1 MSDRKTELN
10 KTPDVTVVGAGFSGL
25 YLIHRLRSMGLSVQV
40 LEAGKDVGGTWYWNR
55 YPGARC
61 DSDSIHYSF
70 SFDKKLE
77 QEWTWSERYSP
88 QLEILSYLQHVSE
101 RHDLRRHIA
110 FNSWVKC
117 AIFSD
122 KTNKWTVTTEKGDE
136 VTSRYLV
143 MATGCLSAPNKP
155 TIRGGDRFKGEIYHT
170 GEWPHEPVSFK
181 GKTVGVIG
189 TGSSAMQSIPEIAK
203 QAKHVYVFQR
213 TPNFSVPARN
223 VKLDPQYVAEVKSN
237 YDALRDQARWSA
249 HGVPLRGTGKSV
261 LEFSPEQRE
270 QILTEAWERGG
281 AQIVGTFTD
290 VVVNPESN
298 KIVAEFFHDQIR
310 RIVKDQKTAEKL
322 LPRNHPIGTKR
333 ICVDSEYYQTFNR
346 PNVTLVDV
354 KEDPI
359 AEITETGL
367 RTGKESFDFDALVYA
382 TGFDAMT
389 GALNRIDIRGSRG
402 RSLREK
408 WSEGPRT
415 YMGLASNGFPNMFM
429 VTGPGS
435 PSVLS
440 NMTTSI
446 EQHVELITDY
456 IQSLVGRGIERV
468 EPDVKDED
476 KWVAH
481 VNEVANTTLLPQ
493 ANSWYIGANI
503 PGKPRVFL
511 PYIGGVGNYRQLC
524 KDMVAKGYEG
534 FVETGHSLVL
544 SVAE

>member
-77 QEWTWSERYSP
+77 QEWTWSERFSP
-88 QLEILSYLQHVSE
+88 QPEILSYLQHVSE

-110 FNSWVKC
+110 FNSRVKS

-189 TGSSAMQSIPEIAK
+189 TGSSAIQSIPEIAK

-249 HGVPLRGTGKSV
+249 HGAPLRGTGKSV
-261 LEFSPEQRE
+261 LEFPPEQRE

-281 AQIVGTFTD
+281 AQIIGTFTD
-290 VVVNPESN
+290 ITVNPESN
-298 KIVAEFFHDQIR
+298 KIVAEFVHDQIR

-389 GALNRIDIRGSRG
+389 GALNRIDIRGSGG

-468 EPDVKDED
+468 EPDVKDEE